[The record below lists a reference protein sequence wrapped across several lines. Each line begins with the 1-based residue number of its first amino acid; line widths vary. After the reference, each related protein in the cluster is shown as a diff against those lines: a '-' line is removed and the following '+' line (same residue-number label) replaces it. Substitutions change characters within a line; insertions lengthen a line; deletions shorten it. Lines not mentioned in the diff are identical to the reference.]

1 MVNGLFRFVAV
12 TLVPMILSACVFTPP
27 AVSSQ
32 PNAAAAEV
40 AGTVD
45 CHPAPDAVQP
55 QYVIGYGSL
64 MQDESRKRTSPLAGP
79 AHPVEVAG
87 YRRGW
92 IARGSAVG
100 FSTTYLGIV
109 ADPKASVNAVI
120 YRVDANELAATDRR
134 EASYCRTHVR
144 LPDIRTLEPAGF
156 QVEPGQAWIY
166 VNRPELVAAPS
177 ARYPIVQSYVDVFLS
192 GCLEQEQ
199 RFNLTGFARQC
210 VATTQGWSENW
221 INDRIYPR
229 RPFVFQP
236 KAAAIDAL
244 LAQQLPA
251 YFARIRIES
260 AY

>member
-1 MVNGLFRFVAV
+1 MVNGWFRYVAAAFV
-12 TLVPMILSACVFTPP
+12 TLTLGACMSSPQGMSRPASATGVGDVTL
-27 AVSSQ
+27 
-32 PNAAAAEV
+32 
-40 AGTVD
+40 D
-45 CHPAPDAVQP
+45 CHPSPDAGQP

-87 YRRGW
+87 FRRGW
-92 IARGSAVG
+92 IAKGSAVG

-109 ADPKASVNAVI
+109 ADPKSSVNAVI
-120 YRVDANELAATDRR
+120 YGVDANELAATDRR
-134 EASYCRTHVR
+134 EAWYCRRHVR
-144 LPDIRTLEPAGF
+144 LAEIHTLEPAGF

-166 VNRPELVAAPS
+166 VNRPDMVAAPS

-199 RFNLTGFARQC
+199 RFNLHDFAKQC

-244 LAQQLPA
+244 LMQQLPS

>member
-1 MVNGLFRFVAV
+1 MVNGWFRFVAV
-12 TLVPMILSACVFTPP
+12 TLVTMALSACVCSPP
-27 AVSSQ
+27 AVSS
-32 PNAAAAEV
+32 PWSAVAADV
-40 AGTVD
+40 AGTID
-45 CHPAPDAVQP
+45 CRPSPEAAQP
-55 QYVIGYGSL
+55 QYIIGYGSL
-64 MQDESRKRTSPLAGP
+64 MQDESRKRTSPQAGP

-92 IARGSAVG
+92 IAKGSAVG

-109 ADPKASVNAVI
+109 ADPKTSVNAVI

-134 EASYCRTHVR
+134 EASYCRQRVR
-144 LPDIRTLEPAGF
+144 LPDIRTLEAAAF
-156 QVEPGQAWIY
+156 EVEPGQAWIY
-166 VNRPELVAAPS
+166 VNRAEFIAAPS

-199 RFNLTGFARQC
+199 RFNLSGFAKQC
-210 VATTQGWSENW
+210 VVTTQGWSENW

-244 LAQQLPA
+244 LSQQLPT
-251 YFARIRIES
+251 YFAHIRIES
-260 AY
+260 R